1 MMRSYRR
8 NILQGLRLMRFMLTV
23 GIGDTIHIVF
33 GINILMTKEI
43 SMVSLDSTYLH
54 ADPGLR
60 LGPAENTFEKTVQ
73 DLRL

>member
-8 NILQGLRLMRFMLTV
+8 GLKANEIYVDRGCR
-23 GIGDTIHIVF
+23 GHIPIVF

-43 SMVSLDSTYLH
+43 SMVSLGSMYLH

-60 LGPAENTFEKTVQ
+60 LGSAENTFEKTVQ